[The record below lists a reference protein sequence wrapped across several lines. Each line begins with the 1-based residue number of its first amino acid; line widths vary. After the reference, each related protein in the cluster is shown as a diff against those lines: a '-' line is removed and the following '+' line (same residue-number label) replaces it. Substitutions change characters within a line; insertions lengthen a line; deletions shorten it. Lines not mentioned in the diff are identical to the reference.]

1 MKKRTLTFCI
11 IYQTQEESTASASA
25 AFHATSYSVS
35 HFLCAAEVK
44 IALVRP
50 FYSEGLGLWRKNLA
64 RAVFFCHL
72 LLWPRIKWKK
82 PGESKVVFY
91 IIGVLPFIVLHK
103 SKIKVS
109 KRKVGIRPVRELGD
123 LDNLTGV

>member
-35 HFLCAAEVK
+35 HFLCASEVK
-44 IALVRP
+44 STSVRP
-50 FYSEGLGLWRKNLA
+50 FYSEGPGLWRKSLA
-64 RAVFFCHL
+64 RPVFFCHL
-72 LLWPRIKWKK
+72 LLWPWIKWKK

-91 IIGVLPFIVLHK
+91 IIGVLLFIVLHK
-103 SKIKVS
+103 IKVS
-109 KRKVGIRPVRELGD
+109 RRKVGTRLVR
-123 LDNLTGV
+123 